1 MTTQGTIATVVLDDV
16 DVTSLCTAGSVT
28 KRLNRTSTASVT
40 LNMQAIADVF
50 GTQFPTAGSYLKIY
64 LSTWPTNAGLI
75 HHGRVLD
82 CETTAD
88 ENGGYTVFNSSDPFE
103 LWQHRPVRDDDGDF
117 SMPTLL
123 ETYIFAPQTAQA
135 MFNNSENTT
144 TGGGGPPPTDAEG
157 PLRMRLNSVEGG
169 TVPIG
174 ADPTDWPMTMA
185 EFASLLI
192 GTGYLDL
199 VCTPIEFDV
208 SDNYGQLD
216 IYQGSAGL
224 DLHSSIAFQYGMGAY
239 NIRALRWNEDMSN
252 VCNKLWYY
260 LGPKCDDQHW
270 QANITGDEPAFNPN
284 ATNAGAWALAT
295 PYVDGATA
303 DRVSHGS
310 YEYICITSHTS
321 AATSEPGVGATWQDF
336 WTYWRC
342 PPGGRLSP
350 PASSTNNPLGVSRYL
365 SQQAYDV
372 RMDIQVWDSKSR
384 AGDGVDC
391 VGNAG
396 VVGQDLFR
404 VLWTNESWIR
414 NFPRNLVHITPTR
427 DTEIG
432 SFDIAD
438 LVLVEAASEV
448 KGGFSGVQRIYEFT
462 IAWDAEESVPA
473 LSELQVSSDQ
483 EGFN

>member
-1 MTTQGTIATVVLDDV
+1 
-16 DVTSLCTAGSVT
+16 
-28 KRLNRTSTASVT
+28 
-40 LNMQAIADVF
+40 
-50 GTQFPTAGSYLKIY
+50 
-64 LSTWPTNAGLI
+64 
-75 HHGRVLD
+75 
-82 CETTAD
+82 
-88 ENGGYTVFNSSDPFE
+88 
-103 LWQHRPVRDDDGDF
+103 
-117 SMPTLL
+117 
-123 ETYIFAPQTAQA
+123 

-208 SDNYGQLD
+208 SDNYGELD
-216 IYQGSAGL
+216 IYQGSYGF
-224 DLHSSIAFQYGMGAY
+224 DLHSSVAFQYGMGAY
-239 NIRALRWNEDMSN
+239 NVRALRWNEDMSN

-270 QANITGDEPAFNPN
+270 QANITGDEPAFNPD

-350 PASSTNNPLGVSRYL
+350 PASATNNPLGVSRYL

-384 AGDGVDC
+384 AGDGTDC

-396 VVGQDLFR
+396 VIGQDLFR
-404 VLWTNESWIR
+404 VLWTNEAWIR
-414 NFPRNLVHITPTR
+414 NYPRNLVHITPTR

-432 SFDIAD
+432 SFDIGD

-483 EGFN
+483 EGFS